1 MPTAKKET
9 TTMKNRRIWQFQSNA
24 RINKKAAIM
33 GEKGYEEPR
42 KRKER
47 KGNRTH
53 VSSFHLL
60 S

>member
-1 MPTAKKET
+1 
-9 TTMKNRRIWQFQSNA
+9 MKNKRIWQFQSNA
-24 RINKKAAIM
+24 IINKKAAIM

-42 KRKER
+42 KRKEGR